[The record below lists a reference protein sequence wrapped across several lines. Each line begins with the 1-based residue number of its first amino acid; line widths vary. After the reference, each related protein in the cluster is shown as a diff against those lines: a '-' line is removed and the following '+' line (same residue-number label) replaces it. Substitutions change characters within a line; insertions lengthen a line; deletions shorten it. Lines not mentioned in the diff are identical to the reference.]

1 MSTKFCLVKKQRNLN
16 PMKIC
21 ASTLCFITFSCLLKV
36 RYLRYMFYA
45 QIIYFLEW
53 SDHILCTP
61 SISHTVYSYTVYMY
75 HCITTRNSSTKLHN
89 KVILYMYLSYL
100 LCKPCLNLALYW
112 NRGFL
117 KHLILLTIILL
128 ISVILTIIF
137 FNTS

>member
-53 SDHILCTP
+53 LDHILCTP
-61 SISHTVYSYTVYMY
+61 SISHTVYSYTCTTVSQQEIHQPNYTIKSS
-75 HCITTRNSSTKLHN
+75 CI
-89 KVILYMYLSYL
+89 IMYLSYI

-117 KHLILLTIILL
+117 KHFILLTIILL
-128 ISVILTIIF
+128 ISVILTIFF

>member
-36 RYLRYMFYA
+36 RYLRYVFYA

-61 SISHTVYSYTVYMY
+61 SISHTVYSYTCTTVPQQEIHQPNYTIKSS
-75 HCITTRNSSTKLHN
+75 CICICHIYYAT
-89 KVILYMYLSYL
+89 L
-100 LCKPCLNLALYW
+100 LKPCPILKQRLFKALD
-112 NRGFL
+112 
-117 KHLILLTIILL
+117 
-128 ISVILTIIF
+128 SVNNHTPYFSHSHNNF
-137 FNTS
+137 F

>member
-53 SDHILCTP
+53 LDHILCTP
-61 SISHTVYSYTVYMY
+61 SISHTVYS
-75 HCITTRNSSTKLHN
+75 RNSSTKLHN
-89 KVILYMYLSYL
+89 KVILYMYLSYI